1 MVVFVVFFFSYGL
14 LYSDS
19 RIAIDLVF
27 CIKYQATSS
36 WKHVFQDTSR
46 LNIIYFHCDT
56 LLKIN
61 LLRPRKVVLLNKINH
76 GNPYFSQYLHN
87 KTETVKL
94 QNIIFY
100 SSQKLLVL
108 RYLII
113 YTSCLFFVFFWGLLW
128 VFFGFWRFFCLVFA
142 CLFGFCLALVGL
154 FHFYFNIF
162 ILKPSGEVS
171 SSAGNSFLL
180 IWTI

>member
-1 MVVFVVFFFSYGL
+1 MPIYFLTCLPIKILCIAKINIRFNNGLFCCFFFSYGL
-14 LYSDS
+14 LYSES

-113 YTSCLFFVFFWGLLW
+113 YTSCLFFVFFWGFLW
-128 VFFGFWRFFCLVFA
+128 GFFWFLEVFLPCFCLFVWV
-142 CLFGFCLALVGL
+142 LFGSCGAFPFL
-154 FHFYFNIF
+154 F
-162 ILKPSGEVS
+162 
-171 SSAGNSFLL
+171 
-180 IWTI
+180 